1 MLTYLGT
8 ALQQTS
14 NIAHLLRRG
23 ILAVMGWMDN
33 ELVLFEVYK
42 FITGLSYIF
51 TFCVLKAVVYCHV
64 VCVSRDHGIRLSI
77 AAVKEDLPK
86 EVLRHFFA
94 GTD

>member
-1 MLTYLGT
+1 
-8 ALQQTS
+8 
-14 NIAHLLRRG
+14 
-23 ILAVMGWMDN
+23 MGWMDN

-94 GTD
+94 GTDQFFVEGLLRDVFQLTLRD